1 MALDHLSILFC
12 WFGELRKWWIGIVG
26 GAFVRCCH
34 RSNSV
39 IDGAGECAVHAHE
52 LCLSVSCEVTNH
64 SQAL

>member
-1 MALDHLSILFC
+1 MALDHLHSFLLV
-12 WFGELRKWWIGIVG
+12 WGAEEMVDRYIVG

-52 LCLSVSCEVTNH
+52 LCLSVFCEVTDH